1 MSHEAVRARTDE
13 LRDLL
18 NDWDF
23 IGVFDPETNTDE
35 YDCMIE
41 PLLRRLMTG
50 ASPSDIERYLEA
62 EITGHFGMSA
72 SLVDAKPMAER
83 LTAWRRAGQSY

>member
-1 MSHEAVRARTDE
+1 MYDRVNE
-13 LRDLL
+13 LRNLL

-41 PLLRRLMTG
+41 PLLRRLSG
-50 ASPSDIERYLEA
+50 DADPSGISQFLDD
-62 EITGHFGMSA
+62 EITGHFGMA
-72 SLVDAKPMAER
+72 AGVVETGLMAER
-83 LTAWRRAGQSY
+83 LTAWWLADQR

>member
-1 MSHEAVRARTDE
+1 M
-13 LRDLL
+13 

-41 PLLRRLMTG
+41 PLLRRLLAG
-50 ASPSDIERYLEA
+50 AGPGDIRQFLDD

-72 SLVDAKPMAER
+72 GVVETGPMAER
-83 LTAWRRAGQSY
+83 LTTWWQADQR

>member
-1 MSHEAVRARTDE
+1 MWAKAEE

-23 IGVFDPETNTDE
+23 IGVFDPENNVDE

-41 PLLRRLMTG
+41 PLLRKLTSG
-50 ASPSDIERYLEA
+50 AGSGDIKHFLDA
-62 EITGHFGMSA
+62 EITGHFGMSIGQVETG
-72 SLVDAKPMAER
+72 LMAER
-83 LTAWRRAGQSY
+83 LTAWWQAGSP